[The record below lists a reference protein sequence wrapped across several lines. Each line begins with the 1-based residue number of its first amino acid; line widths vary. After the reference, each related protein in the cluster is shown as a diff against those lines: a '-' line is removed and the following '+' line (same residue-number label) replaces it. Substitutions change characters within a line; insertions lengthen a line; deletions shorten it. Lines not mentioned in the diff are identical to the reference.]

1 MELWSG
7 QCPGNCSF
15 FESKGYEE
23 SMRIQ
28 GFSNDIVNVFFHI
41 LSEVWRILLYT
52 FTLAVLNVV
61 DDSQKSKT
69 HDFLLIFDDFP
80 A

>member
-1 MELWSG
+1 MIL
-7 QCPGNCSF
+7 
-15 FESKGYEE
+15 
-23 SMRIQ
+23 SMC
-28 GFSNDIVNVFFHI
+28 FFHI

>member
-1 MELWSG
+1 
-7 QCPGNCSF
+7 
-15 FESKGYEE
+15 
-23 SMRIQ
+23 MRIQ